1 MANPTATQFDA
12 TTIVESMKPI
22 LDANI
27 QAVRALTPRQ
37 PRTAAAITVTIP
49 AGGSTRALGVDL
61 SRVQFFVSSASVSSL
76 YMCTSQSSA
85 IETAARGA
93 DPNNV
98 VPGFLLPS
106 TGGYLMQCLYQGEVW
121 FANAGAA
128 GHAVSIYSETY
139 GS

>member
-12 TTIVESMKPI
+12 TTIVESMKPV

-37 PRTAAAITVTIP
+37 PRTAAALTFTLQPGTV
-49 AGGSTRALGVDL
+49 TRALGVDL
-61 SRVQFFVSSASVSSL
+61 SRVQFFVSSASAASV

-98 VPGFLLPS
+98 VPGFLIPQS
-106 TGGYLMQCLYQGEVW
+106 GGFMTGCLYQGEVW
-121 FANAGAA
+121 FANAGASE
-128 GHAVSIYSETY
+128 HAVSIYSETY